1 MKHKWTLWNVICLS
15 GVIWFFI
22 AVFMGIYIKWQY
34 YNYDGR
40 LEFAIKSIRDIEDI
54 ITLSFFFWGFVFL
67 KNLMHIEDSKPIGL
81 LTWLSNYKYEPPE
94 ISTRKRKAQHPPID
108 EYLLSQEPDGLV
120 LGKYHKYFVRVPI
133 KKGNIQNMILMGAPG
148 CGKSVLLIT
157 TLLYQLTY
165 KVKNKTK
172 DSMTFYCIDIK
183 PELAMKSCFIKG
195 NKRVKVMNPV
205 DRSTYG
211 WNPYYRLNKEST
223 PDDIMAEL
231 DVIARALIDAGKG
244 EKNEFF
250 YESARTIMKAVLFY
264 TYKNGRSF
272 MQGLDYLMNENI
284 STLVSNTIEKTENK
298 PEYRLVSKL
307 LKPYADKQGEAFEG
321 IELAF
326 RQSLSCFTTQMVQ
339 FFLDGNPRK
348 ASPNDLEKKVSVFF
362 SIPET
367 KIDEYKCLL
376 RLITMQI
383 MQHCSGRSED
393 SHMLTLVID
402 EAARLG
408 SINWVNFL
416 ATSRSRQCAT
426 ILAFQ
431 SYSQMQT
438 CWSKEEAKSLFELCR
453 IVAVLSC
460 TDPDTAKM
468 MSEWAGTYKEEK
480 QSHNNGGKNDGTYS
494 TSYDDKKILES
505 VDIMTL
511 QDTNEILLF
520 IKGKYYRTDVAGAR
534 YFNIKMLNELS
545 KSCVAYNRR
554 KER

>member
-1 MKHKWTLWNVICLS
+1 M
-15 GVIWFFI
+15 
-22 AVFMGIYIKWQY
+22 
-34 YNYDGR
+34 
-40 LEFAIKSIRDIEDI
+40 
-54 ITLSFFFWGFVFL
+54 

-81 LTWLSNYKYEPPE
+81 LTWLSNYKYEPSE
-94 ISTRKRKAQHPPID
+94 ISTRKKRKAQHPPID

-244 EKNEFF
+244 EENEFF

>member
-1 MKHKWTLWNVICLS
+1 
-15 GVIWFFI
+15 
-22 AVFMGIYIKWQY
+22 MGIYIKWQY

-81 LTWLSNYKYEPPE
+81 LTWLSNYKYEPSE

-284 STLVSNTIEKTENK
+284 STFVSNTIEKTENK